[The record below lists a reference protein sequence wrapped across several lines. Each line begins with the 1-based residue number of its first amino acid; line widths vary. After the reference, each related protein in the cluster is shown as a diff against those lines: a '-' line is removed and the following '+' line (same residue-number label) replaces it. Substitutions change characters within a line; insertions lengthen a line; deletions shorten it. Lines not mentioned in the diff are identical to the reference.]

1 MENIIP
7 LNGRIAIVDDQ
18 IDQAL
23 PLMRVF
29 AKNNIPYVFY
39 EGTNPEFLP
48 DQPENDIRILF
59 LDLNLLDGR
68 DNQPKDIRSSLFATI
83 KRIIS
88 PDNYPYL
95 LILWSR
101 QEKEY
106 KDILEELFYEDLA
119 QCAPIDILNWIK
131 SDFFPNYTDT
141 EENKENEHKILD
153 ELKKTLST
161 LPAYSYLM
169 QWENCIH
176 NSADETIQNIFH
188 DSHSIGNWQNSAN
201 CILDMFARSY
211 LDKRYRDASLEE
223 RTKAS
228 LFFLN
233 DVFYDTLESTI
244 ENNKIE
250 NAVDLEYEASKEHKK
265 AISAKI
271 NGYLFVS
278 KSQTQ
283 INQPGC
289 VFTSTDDSSECVKCA
304 KDILNNCLMTEDI
317 RNQVREEGH
326 SLESQEAKKMYND
339 LMKARRDSIIPTF
352 LPCGVVVTP
361 ACDYAQKKT
370 KYDRVVMGTIIDSS
384 HKKYIDTK
392 SEAIYVSPVFNDGS
406 RERILVLNYRYFI
419 TQKLS
424 NTGGERIL
432 YRVRNSILS
441 EIQSKLAR
449 HINRQGIMNL

>member
-141 EENKENEHKILD
+141 EENKENEYKILD

-250 NAVDLEYEASKEHKK
+250 NAVDLEYEVGIEQKN
-265 AISAKI
+265 AIPAKI
-271 NGYLFVS
+271 NGYLFIS

-289 VFTSTDDSSECVKCA
+289 VFTSTDASSECVKCA
-304 KDILNNCLMTEDI
+304 KEILNYCLKNDDILS
-317 RNQVREEGH
+317 QVRERVGNT
-326 SLESQEAKKMYND
+326 ESKEASELYNE
-339 LMKARRDSIIPTF
+339 LLKARRRSIYPTL